1 MHHPHPSY
9 PIGVVQV
16 LDLLDSRREDAFEHE
31 LCDAIAGTA
40 KKREQ
45 RGKGHNSK
53 TVTRT
58 SSQRKKEA
66 RSERTKKGNG
76 MHARD
81 FEVFISEVEQDDAHV
96 APARIPRVQRLTELV
111 TEWASSRSNL

>member
-45 RGKGHNSK
+45 
-53 TVTRT
+53 
-58 SSQRKKEA
+58 SQ
-66 RSERTKKGNG
+66 
-76 MHARD
+76 
-81 FEVFISEVEQDDAHV
+81 F
-96 APARIPRVQRLTELV
+96 
-111 TEWASSRSNL
+111 